1 MRLINWRC
9 PVQGMTNKWN
19 TSTNNSTLP
28 FRTFPLCHKM
38 PRRFVCRLP
47 YYLSIISSRRSFCW
61 LHVPCINN
69 NLSFAD
75 ITSVIHTS
83 GDPDDFHCDG
93 ILPLLFKPHSNVFA
107 IFILITTNW
116 SCVDFWLKVVMF
128 SSTVA
133 FLLYNWGELGWV
145 KNRKLKLWQE
155 LTINYCH

>member
-61 LHVPCINN
+61 LHVPCIKQQFIICRYHFCHSY
-69 NLSFAD
+69 LWWSWWFPLWWHS
-75 ITSVIHTS
+75 T
-83 GDPDDFHCDG
+83 
-93 ILPLLFKPHSNVFA
+93 LLFKPHSNVFA

-116 SCVDFWLKVVMF
+116 SCVDFWLKLLCSVQLWLFFFIIGWIGRGEEQKTKVM
-128 SSTVA
+128 A
-133 FLLYNWGELGWV
+133 G
-145 KNRKLKLWQE
+145 
-155 LTINYCH
+155 INY